1 MGRDRTLDL
10 VVRLWWV
17 LFCFVFSV
25 DCLLAGFAL
34 VRLWV
39 CWFAL
44 WMERW
49 RTTMMVLVLCFVLC
63 FVCFKNGDR
72 FGDSLFCLGP

>member
-10 VVRLWWV
+10 VVCLWWG
-17 LFCFVFSV
+17 LFCFLISV
-25 DCLLAGFAL
+25 AVLLAGFAF

-44 WMERW
+44 WMERR
-49 RTTMMVLVLCFVLC
+49 RTTTMVLVLCFL
-63 FVCFKNGDR
+63 CFKNGDR